1 MPKGYNKDG
10 SKKARPANSGRKPKE
25 HKQISPQ
32 ISLEAV
38 AVLKAL
44 KKQKANI
51 NDFIS
56 QAILEKAERKAS
68 QGATLE
74 VKSQP
79 TIKIGQVD
87 LVEMLQD
94 IKKERF
100 LDY

>member
-1 MPKGYNKDG
+1 MPKGHNKDG
-10 SKKARPANSGRKPKE
+10 SKKVRPANSGRKAKE

-38 AVLKAL
+38 AVLKGL
-44 KKQKANI
+44 KKQKINI